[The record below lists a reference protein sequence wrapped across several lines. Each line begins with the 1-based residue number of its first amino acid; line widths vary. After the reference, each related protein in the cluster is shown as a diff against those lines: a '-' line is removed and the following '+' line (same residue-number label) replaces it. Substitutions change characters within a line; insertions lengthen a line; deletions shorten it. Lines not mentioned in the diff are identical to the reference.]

1 MRIAARV
8 TRGIWV
14 SVPFTIMGFM
24 TGGIIVAILL
34 FLFSFF
40 IWPIFV
46 VDFLKEENGK
56 TLLKICGVGYLLVG
70 LYGVFFE
77 PMGKLTSTG
86 YVSTGWY
93 FISILSLIVCVAYF
107 VVGFGVL
114 EKETVSSHTSLMPF
128 DEMWEQY
135 IMPLSGQTITNDGLT
150 NTIINVDWN
159 GIQRTTSTGNMGK
172 IPIEDFKY
180 AYNQLVL
187 NGQVE
192 RTLINQ
198 HANRC
203 SSGIVLVLSQVPF
216 IEVQNKPRKMLYVK

>member
-1 MRIAARV
+1 M
-8 TRGIWV
+8 
-14 SVPFTIMGFM
+14 
-24 TGGIIVAILL
+24 
-34 FLFSFF
+34 
-40 IWPIFV
+40 
-46 VDFLKEENGK
+46 
-56 TLLKICGVGYLLVG
+56 
-70 LYGVFFE
+70 
-77 PMGKLTSTG
+77 
-86 YVSTGWY
+86 
-93 FISILSLIVCVAYF
+93 
-107 VVGFGVL
+107 VGFGLL
-114 EKETVSSHTSLMPF
+114 EKKGALSNTSLMPF

-135 IMPLSGQTITNDGLT
+135 IMPLSGKTISNDGLT

-159 GIQRTTSTGNMGK
+159 GIQRTTSTGNIGK